1 MGSLIL
7 VQKKAS
13 SCHRVLP
20 FPLQAPRAPSTP
32 PLRAFLGE
40 RGIDRGS
47 TRDRHAA
54 PKGHGSPAAP
64 PSSRR
69 SRRPHYA
76 QSPEAYARTARTRAT
91 RRRSVPMGEAGST
104 LCRRRRGTE
113 RNGERFFALAS
124 FEVNLQLENVKEN
137 CHTLYDAS
145 EVTLCRCGALLYTIR
160 SSFVYNLV
168 ELFMY
173 RRTQVTLC
181 RCGALLYTI
190 VELFVYRRC

>member
-1 MGSLIL
+1 MPLP
-7 VQKKAS
+7 KA
-13 SCHRVLP
+13 
-20 FPLQAPRAPSTP
+20 TGP
-32 PLRAFLGE
+32 PLPRRLAG
-40 RGIDRGS
+40 
-47 TRDRHAA
+47 A
-54 PKGHGSPAAP
+54 PGDHTTHNLP
-64 PSSRR
+64 R
-69 SRRPHYA
+69 
-76 QSPEAYARTARTRAT
+76 RTRA
-91 RRRSVPMGEAGST
+91 RHAPGPPGAGQFPWGRLVVLSVGVAVSVG
-104 LCRRRRGTE
+104 CRGAE